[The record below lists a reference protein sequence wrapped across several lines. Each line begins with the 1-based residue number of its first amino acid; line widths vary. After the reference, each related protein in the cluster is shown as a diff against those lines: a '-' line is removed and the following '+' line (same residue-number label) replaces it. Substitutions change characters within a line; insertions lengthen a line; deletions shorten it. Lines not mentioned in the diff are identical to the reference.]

1 MGAVSRLS
9 RREPFRRTE
18 TIREECTRY
27 QGDLAIEIH
36 DSKNSVLLPPDLLL
50 VLPISQ
56 TELEARDKGVWL
68 MQSAKVNP

>member
-1 MGAVSRLS
+1 MGLVSRLI
-9 RREPFRRTE
+9 RQEPFRRTE
-18 TIREECTRY
+18 TIREECTHY

-56 TELEARDKGVWL
+56 TELEARDKEVWL
-68 MQSAKVNP
+68 TQYAEVNL